1 MSPDEIVKEGVL
13 NFYQRSSPVL
23 VLPEGEVA
31 LSGYETLSTSSVLEA
46 SNVDEKTNLRN
57 K

>member
-1 MSPDEIVKEGVL
+1 MSPDEIVKGVL
-13 NFYQRSSPVL
+13 NFCQRSSPVL